1 MVFVGVADCVL
12 AQHKPQAE
20 YSLSLAAG
28 GTVANSSALDYTHAV
43 DFGIVGA
50 VDWRMTGDEYWKRFW
65 NHPSFGTHIE
75 YLHTL
80 GGIAGDRVALAFQMS
95 NPLWESVGAYPRH
108 QLFWYSGA
116 GVAVFT
122 EPYERTLDTLNKFI
136 GSYLNCIF
144 NLGLGYRAMLDDNS
158 ELTFTLRFSHSSN
171 GYMLKPNKG
180 LNFILATAGYC
191 FKPQGRGE
199 MTAPDAS
206 VSIDTTIQDTRCI
219 VPTSR
224 FRKTRTPFM
233 SHRLWVSF
241 APTAVQ
247 SRYIAAT
254 KDYYFA
260 YTGQIGY
267 GFNINPCIGFGANLD
282 IMYNSSHSERLINE
296 FHKEPSPPYLGAA
309 LSVEPRWGIMSVRLS
324 VGYYLRRA
332 ETVSIPMYERL
343 GVFFH
348 FGDKVSQ
355 FAGVTIKAHAAHAD
369 YIEWHYGIE
378 LFVSQP
384 KRKTNTSESIV
395 SKM

>member
-1 MVFVGVADCVL
+1 MLFVGVADCVL
-12 AQHKPQAE
+12 AQQKPQAE
-20 YSLSLAAG
+20 YTVSLAAG
-28 GTVANSSALDYTHAV
+28 GTVANSAELDYTRAV

-65 NHPSFGTHIE
+65 NYPSFGTHIE
-75 YLHTL
+75 YLHAL
-80 GGIAGDRVALAFQMS
+80 GGIAGDRVALAFQMY
-95 NPLWESVGAYPRH
+95 NPIWESAGAYPLH
-108 QLFWYSGA
+108 QVFWYTGA
-116 GVAVFT
+116 GIAIFT

-144 NLGLGYRAMLDDNS
+144 NLGAGYRVTIDDNS
-158 ELTFTLRFSHSSN
+158 ALTFSLRFSHSSN

-180 LNFILATAGYC
+180 LNFILGTVGYN
-191 FKPQGRGE
+191 FKPQGRNVLS
-199 MTAPDAS
+199 AS
-206 VSIDTTIQDTRCI
+206 MAANTSIDSTFQDSTCI
-219 VPTSR
+219 IPTSR
-224 FRKTRTPFM
+224 FRKAHTPFM
-233 SHRLWVSF
+233 SHRVWVSF

-267 GFNINPCIGFGANLD
+267 GFYINPCIGFGANLD
-282 IMYNSSHSERLINE
+282 IMYNSSHSERLFNE

-309 LSVEPRWGIMSVRLS
+309 LSFEPRWGIMSVRLS

-332 ETVSIPMYERL
+332 ETVSIPWYERL

-348 FGDKVSQ
+348 FGNKVSQ

-378 LFVSQP
+378 LFINQP
-384 KRKTNTSESIV
+384 KRCVPAQGEVIL
-395 SKM
+395 